1 PRTLGDRPFTERGLR
16 LALEEALRRRARL
29 ASDPA
34 ERIALV
40 DRANHERP
48 LTVV

>member
-1 PRTLGDRPFTERGLR
+1 VR
-16 LALEEALRRRARL
+16 LSLEDALRRRARL

-48 LTVV
+48 LTIL